1 MGGTVTRR
9 HSFIRRLH
17 LTSIRR
23 EIHTGNSFAWF
34 AFLLLLFWVPDTA
47 KAQLEIDEA
56 EEVLSVYTRTVFPDG
71 TETEELTGSNVVTL
85 RDGSTFAVG
94 VNHLEDPDG
103 GSYYIVGDAYQ
114 ESEDSPVVYQVQL
127 VRTEVETL
135 SEDELVDAYLEG
147 KPDATPEEL
156 AAFQDRRAARFDVPE
171 PFLRVNESV
180 TDWLDTA
187 DEEDVLDVIVTLEEQ
202 PALALPRL
210 HNNLLEEDVVFW
222 LDQMEER
229 LVAIESRKTEL
240 EVIQEPYIQYL
251 EQAGG
256 HLIDQYWIVNGF
268 EAEVTPEA
276 LSRLMEYP
284 GISSIYEQVEAEL
297 ASNQGDEL
305 REAHQVNQYLDA
317 GFNGAIGSGRSEVGD
332 IYIAVVDQGFDVDHP
347 AWRDW
352 IYSNPATRLEDVWCY
367 DSGSWTSVVA
377 DCQAAYPHWQN
388 PPGDEQHGTQMAGIL
403 LGDLTQGQDVNYPG
417 TLTASQLART
427 GFSTESSFSFIE
439 AQGAT
444 SAQEA
449 QKVIELNVD
458 IVNHSAFIGGANW
471 YCYTGDD
478 FNKHVDN
485 VYHDGAFWVNCAG
498 NDHSIVNPCDVPPPA
513 AASGSFTVGSAKKD
527 AVDLQNGEI
536 CIGSRRGEHP
546 DIDYTMIDM
555 IAIGGR
561 QGPTTPDYN
570 LVDGSFYNN
579 AGACSTSQAAPSV
592 AGAAANLKHHFLTIF
607 NPADVNEPGLIH
619 ASMLAMGDGQLE
631 TLNHASATTPNDP
644 RWGAGRMRM
653 RLLTGPGMDS
663 PWRWRYYI
671 GILNDGQTKYV
682 NLHPNAYGVNQP
694 LPEEV
699 EFFTAALWYHE
710 PNLDYDGGETPADI
724 SLAVRKSPTEG
735 YVCPSFGPRTQRL
748 TIGDALAG
756 DAWQVRLKGLSIP
769 AGTDPDDEEVLRGA
783 TKRKV
788 FLAFYWEDG
797 AWDDTNGPSTPMR
810 YEP

>member
-1 MGGTVTRR
+1 VTRR
-9 HSFIRRLH
+9 HSLVHRMH
-17 LTSIRR
+17 LTSIHRKSR
-23 EIHTGNSFAWF
+23 IGGSIPWY
-34 AFLLLLFWVPDTA
+34 AFLLLLLWMPETA
-47 KAQLEIDEA
+47 EAQLEVAEAEEA
-56 EEVLSVYTRTVFPDG
+56 EEVLSVYTRTVYPDG

-127 VRTEVETL
+127 VRGEVDTL
-135 SEDELVDAYLEG
+135 SENEIVDAYLEG

-180 TDWLDTA
+180 TDWLETA
-187 DEEDVLDVIVTLEEQ
+187 DEEDVLDVFVTLEEQ

-256 HLIDQYWIVNGF
+256 RLLDQYWIVNEF
-268 EAEVTPEA
+268 KAEVTPHA
-276 LSRLMEYP
+276 LSLLMEYP
-284 GISSIYEQVEAEL
+284 GISSIYERGDAEPAL
-297 ASNQGDEL
+297 NQGDEI
-305 REAHQVNQYLDA
+305 REAQQVNQYLDA
-317 GFNGAIGSGRSEVGD
+317 GYNGALGSGRNEVGD
-332 IYIAVVDQGFDVDHP
+332 IYVAVLDHVFDVDHP

-352 IYSNPATRLEDVWCY
+352 LYSNPATRLEDVWCFV
-367 DSGSWTSVVA
+367 SGSWTSVVA
-377 DCQAAYPHWQN
+377 DCQAAFPEWQN
-388 PPGDEQHGTQMAGIL
+388 PTLTEQHGTQMAGIL
-403 LGDLTQGQDVNYPG
+403 LADLTQGQDANYPG
-417 TLTASQLART
+417 TGTPDQLART
-427 GFSTESSFSFIE
+427 GFSTETSFTFIE
-439 AQGAT
+439 SEDADLDD
-444 SAQEA
+444 EV
-449 QKVIELNVD
+449 QKIMELNVD
-458 IVNHSAFIGGANW
+458 IVTHSLFYRSQALQ
-471 YCYTGDD
+471 CYTGPDY
-478 FNKHVDN
+478 NSQVDKA
-485 VYHDGAFWVNCAG
+485 YHDGVFWVNCAANSHIPG
-498 NDHSIVNPCDVPPPA
+498 VACDVPPPA
-513 AASGSFTVGSAKKD
+513 TASGSFTVAATVKN
-527 AVDLQNGEI
+527 AADLQNAEI
-536 CIGSRRGEHP
+536 CSGSRRGEHP
-546 DIDYTMIDM
+546 DIDYTMIDL
-555 IAIGGR
+555 AAVGGR
-561 QGPTTPDYN
+561 QGQSTPDYN
-570 LVDGSFYNN
+570 LANGSFYND
-579 AGACSTSQAAPSV
+579 AGYCSTSQATPSV

-607 NPADVNEPGLIH
+607 DPADVNEPGLIH

-631 TLNHASATTPNDP
+631 IPIHAGKTTPNDP

-671 GILNDGQTKYV
+671 GVLGDGQVKYV

-694 LPEEV
+694 VPEEA

-710 PNLDYDGGETPADI
+710 PNLDHDAGEVPADI
-724 SLAVRKSPTEG
+724 ALRVQQSPSVG
-735 YVCPSFGPRTQRL
+735 YTCSGYGPRSQRL
-748 TIGDALAG
+748 TLGDDLNG
-756 DAWQVRLKGLSIP
+756 GAWKVKLTGLNVP
-769 AGTDPDDEEVLRGA
+769 AGTDPDDQELFNEE
-783 TKRKV
+783 KRKV

-797 AWDDTNGPSTPMR
+797 AWDDPNGPNIPMR